1 MAMEKSADLTANLFK
16 VIPGNDTF
24 RWLDEQ

>member
-1 MAMEKSADLTANLFK
+1 MAMEKSAALSANLFK

-24 RWLDEQ
+24 RWFDEQ